1 MDNKEEK
8 ELTVE
13 ESFQKLDKMIKD
25 LENPDVSLEDSF
37 AIYEDG
43 MKLLKDVSGKIDL
56 VEKKIQK
63 LDNNGETEDFE

>member
-25 LENPDVSLEDSF
+25 LENPDVSLEDYF